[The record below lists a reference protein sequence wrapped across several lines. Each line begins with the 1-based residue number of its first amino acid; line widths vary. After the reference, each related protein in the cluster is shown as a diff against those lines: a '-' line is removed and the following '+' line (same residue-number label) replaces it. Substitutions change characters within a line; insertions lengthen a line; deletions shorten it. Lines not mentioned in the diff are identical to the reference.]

1 MSTQE
6 IQEIREKYYGEA
18 TRYMDNAKEYLKN
31 AKKDGDYYRDT
42 KYVRSACGTAYSGLL
57 IALDGFFILRGVQ
70 KRGKLRK
77 AISYY
82 QDNLGKIDRKM
93 LDNLDVAYKVLH
105 LSGYYDGINSVKVI
119 KEGFDSAQRI
129 VEKIKPTN
137 GNV

>member
-6 IQEIREKYYGEA
+6 IQEISEKYYGEA
-18 TRYMDNAKEYLKN
+18 VRYMDNAKEALKN
-31 AKKDGDYYRDT
+31 AKKDGEFYRDT
-42 KYVRSACGTAYSGLL
+42 KYVRMACGTAYSGVL
-57 IALDGFFILRGVQ
+57 IALDGFFILRGVH

-93 LDNLDVAYKVLH
+93 LDNLNTAYNVLH
-105 LSGYYDGINSVKVI
+105 LYGYYNGIDNAKII

-129 VEKIKPTN
+129 VDKIKPTN
-137 GNV
+137 GNI